1 MKVRLLLLVLL
12 STSFT
17 ILNGNAQ
24 QLLGGIHLKPGIPT
38 GDFHQASGISVVSEL
53 SAGALYGIKGS
64 PLFIGAELGYGRYG
78 TAVTRRRDIFPG
90 VNQRYRIRR
99 NNNYVNL
106 MGVVRLMPDF
116 DSGFRPFLEGQIG
129 GIHTFTR
136 SRIRENR
143 LADPIASG
151 TEHYD
156 WALML
161 QAGAGVMV
169 AVNSS
174 RDTFVELKVNYVNS
188 GEINYLTRD
197 SATYN
202 EQGELMLATKRS
214 GFNMIQP
221 SFALKYKFH

>member
-1 MKVRLLLLVLL
+1 MNVRLLLLVLISISL
-12 STSFT
+12 ANSK
-17 ILNGNAQ
+17 GNAQ
-24 QLLGGIHLKPGIPT
+24 QLLGGIHFKSGIPT
-38 GDFHQASGISVVSEL
+38 GDFHQASGITVVSEL

-64 PLFIGAELGYGRYG
+64 PVFIGADLGYGRYG

-90 VNQRYRIRR
+90 VNQRFRIRR

-106 MGVVRLMPDF
+106 MGAVRLMPDF
-116 DSGFRPFLEGQIG
+116 DSRIRPFLEGQIG

-151 TEHYD
+151 TEHHD

-174 RDTFVELKVNYVNS
+174 RDTFMELKVNYVNS
-188 GEINYLTRD
+188 GVINYLTRD

-202 EQGELMLATKRS
+202 EQGELMLVPKRS

-221 SFALKYKFH
+221 SVGVKYLL

>member
-1 MKVRLLLLVLL
+1 MKNRLLIL
-12 STSFT
+12 SMMVVCFT
-17 ILNGNAQ
+17 ATQSHAQ
-24 QLLGGIHLKPGIPT
+24 RLLGSVQFKSGIPA
-38 GDFHQASGISVVSEL
+38 GDFRQASGISVVSEL

-64 PLFIGAELGYGRYG
+64 PVFIGADLGYGRYG

-90 VNQRYRIRR
+90 VNQGFRIRR

-116 DSGFRPFLEGQIG
+116 NSRFRPFLEGQIG

-161 QAGAGVMV
+161 QAGAGIMF
-169 AVNSS
+169 AVNSG

-188 GEINYLTRD
+188 GELNYLTRD

-202 EQGELMLATKRS
+202 EQGELMLDPAKS

-221 SFALKYKFH
+221 SVGVKYLF